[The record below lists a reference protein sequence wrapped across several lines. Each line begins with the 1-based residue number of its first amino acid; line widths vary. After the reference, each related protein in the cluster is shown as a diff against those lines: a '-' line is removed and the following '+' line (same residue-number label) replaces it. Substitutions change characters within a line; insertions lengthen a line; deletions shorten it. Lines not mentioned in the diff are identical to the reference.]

1 MYDTFILYDPGVI
14 FLMLNA
20 PASSVAAPR
29 LVPDIKTFAP
39 IKVFPLRL
47 SETTPIII
55 AL

>member
-14 FLMLNA
+14 FLMINA
-20 PASSVAAPR
+20 PSSSVAAPR
-29 LVPDIKTFAP
+29 LVPDINTFAP

-47 SETTPIII
+47 SETTPSIV